1 MSRPSRRKLQ
11 RHHAR
16 PRTSLRFACSL
27 LLSVLLTIGILLGMF
42 MLDIPLGERGRME
55 YRYSLYPEYR
65 FLQAVQLIVA
75 IGACA
80 LVIILLGRKRSRRA
94 QRSALVLF
102 TISLSWMCAWTWYAP
117 PKPAVYHG
125 MNLYSPSHDGAF
137 VFEAEQAGPIAQ
149 YLRDFPRLLHRSPEQ
164 MLGTRVLSNPPGMTV
179 LVRAVQNLWP
189 FDPDRP
195 GLIDRLLLD
204 SGDRPDLLG
213 LQALRMRVSIVLTA
227 LWGISGLFAYLL
239 GRLVFSRAGAVVFCL
254 LVTFNP
260 ATVHFSPGKDPMQ
273 LLTINAMLWAWF
285 AGYRR
290 DQPQLSLL
298 AGMLL
303 VVGLVF
309 GLIHFWIALAA
320 LSATLW
326 IALRQKRSLWYTFR
340 RHVLPAISGCLL
352 VVVIAFPA
360 LGWNIPATLLGVA
373 QRFAQI
379 QHTIRYSRPLWFFIG
394 LPLFVLFL
402 SPTVMAML
410 LLRRRLHRIRGLGTP
425 ILVSTVAIMLLT
437 YLIGVTYELPRLWI
451 AFLPLLTLG
460 ICADQPLL
468 KSDPARRA
476 VTALIILLTLHIA
489 STALH
494 FSLLDPREA
503 EYRLSTRRYFD

>member
-1 MSRPSRRKLQ
+1 
-11 RHHAR
+11 HHAR

-27 LLSVLLTIGILLGMF
+27 LLSVLLTVGTVLIMF
-42 MLDIPLGERGRME
+42 VLDIPLGERDRMV

-65 FLQAVQLIVA
+65 FLQAAQLILA
-75 IGACA
+75 MAACA
-80 LVIILLGRKRSRRA
+80 LVIVLLGRGGCERA
-94 QRSALVLF
+94 QRSALVLLAI
-102 TISLSWMCAWTWYAP
+102 TLSWMCAWTWYAP

-137 VFEAEQAGPIAQ
+137 VFEAEQAGPVVQ
-149 YLRDFPRLLHRSPEQ
+149 YLRRFPRLLQRSPEQ
-164 MLGTRVLSNPPGMTV
+164 MLGTRVLSNPPGTTL
-179 LVRAVQNLWP
+179 LVRAVQNFWP
-189 FDPDRP
+189 FDPARP

-204 SGDRPDLLG
+204 SGDRPHLVSM
-213 LQALRMRVSIVLTA
+213 QALRMRVSLVLTA
-227 LWGISGLFAYLL
+227 LWGVSALFAYLL
-239 GRLVFSRAGAVVFCL
+239 ARLFLHRCGAAIFCL

-273 LLTINAMLWAWF
+273 LLTINAMLWTWF
-285 AGYRR
+285 AGYRQDR
-290 DQPQLSLL
+290 PVFSLL
-298 AGMLL
+298 AGIILI
-303 VVGLVF
+303 VGLVF
-309 GLIHFWIALAA
+309 GLVHFWIALAA
-320 LSATLW
+320 MIATVW
-326 IALRQKRSLWYTFR
+326 IALRQNRPVASHLM
-340 RHVLPAISGCLL
+340 RHALPAVAAGLL
-352 VVVIAFPA
+352 VVAIVYLA
-360 LGWNIPATLLGVA
+360 LGWNIPATLLAVA

-402 SPTVMAML
+402 SPTVVAL
-410 LLRRRLHRIRGLGTP
+410 LLMRRRWHRARGTGMP

-468 KSDPARRA
+468 KSIPARRA
-476 VTALIILLTLHIA
+476 IPALIALTTLHIA
-489 STALH
+489 ATALH

>member
-1 MSRPSRRKLQ
+1 
-11 RHHAR
+11 
-16 PRTSLRFACSL
+16 
-27 LLSVLLTIGILLGMF
+27 MF
-42 MLDIPLGERGRME
+42 LLDIPLGERGRME

-65 FLQAVQLIVA
+65 FLQAMQLILA

-80 LVIILLGRKRSRRA
+80 LVIILLARKRTRWA
-94 QRSALVLF
+94 QPSALLLF

-149 YLRDFPRLLHRSPEQ
+149 YLRDFPRLLQRSPEQ
-164 MLGTRVLSNPPGMTV
+164 MLGTRVLSNPPGTTL
-179 LVRAVQNLWP
+179 LVRGVQTLWP

-204 SGDRPDLLG
+204 SGDRPHVLR

-239 GRLVFSRAGAVVFCL
+239 GRLFLSCAGAVVFCL

-290 DQPQLSLL
+290 DRPELSLL
-298 AGMLL
+298 AGMVL

-309 GLIHFWIALAA
+309 GLVHFWIALAA
-320 LSATLW
+320 HSATLW
-326 IALRQKRSLWYTFR
+326 IALRQQQSPWHTFR
-340 RHVLPAISGCLL
+340 RHSLPAIAGCLL
-352 VVVIAFPA
+352 VVVVAYLAI
-360 LGWNIPATLLGVA
+360 GWNIPATLLAVA

-379 QHTIRYSRPLWFFIG
+379 QHTIRYSRPLWFVIG

-402 SPTVMAML
+402 SPTVVAMPF
-410 LLRRRLHRIRGLGTP
+410 LRRRRWRARGPGTP
-425 ILVSTVAIMLLT
+425 ILGSTVAVMLLT

-460 ICADQPLL
+460 VCANQPLL
-468 KSDPARRA
+468 KSAPLRRA
-476 VTALIILLTLHIA
+476 IPALITLTTLHIA
-489 STALH
+489 ATALH